1 MLVVVF
7 TAIVIPNDLI
17 GDLILHGIL
26 RCTPHIV
33 VCTTSST
40 STLHTLVPLIGMYS
54 SMWNVVEPLCSPHRV
69 CI

>member
-7 TAIVIPNDLI
+7 TAIVIPSDLI

-40 STLHTLVPLIGMYS
+40 STLHTLVQGPDRYS
-54 SMWNVVEPLCSPHRV
+54 SMWNVVGPLCSLHRV